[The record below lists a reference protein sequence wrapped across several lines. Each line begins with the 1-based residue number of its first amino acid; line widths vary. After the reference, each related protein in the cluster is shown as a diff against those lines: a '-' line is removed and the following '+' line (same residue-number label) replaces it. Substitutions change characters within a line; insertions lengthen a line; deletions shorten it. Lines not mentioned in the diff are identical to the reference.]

1 MIIDLHNGGRNGA
14 TCLYNEQSGIHLFWR
29 TLGNQRERASLKT
42 AILKIGDT
50 QGRRTNLKAAMT
62 NWDSW
67 RHEAFK
73 PLASKISQEVV
84 KISKKTYGRPDIR
97 WRINSMWGASYGNS
111 DSAHLHDHY
120 PATWSCVYYV
130 DVPEA
135 SSPLVFPS
143 PDVTIMPWAGLLV
156 IFPGNIAH
164 LVPTNYSK
172 SPRIV
177 VSANLYVD
185 KLK

>member
-1 MIIDLHNGGRNGA
+1 MIIDRHKDGRSGT
-14 TCLYNEQSGIHLFWR
+14 TCLYNEQSGIHLYWR
-29 TLGNQRERASLKT
+29 TVGNQRERSNLKT

-67 RHEAFK
+67 RQEAFK
-73 PLASKISQEVV
+73 PLATKIKQEIV
-84 KISKKTYGRPDIR
+84 KISTKSYGRPDIK

-111 DSAHLHDHY
+111 DSARLHDHY

-130 DVPEA
+130 DVPEE

-143 PDVTIMPWAGLLV
+143 PDVTIKPWAGLLV
-156 IFPGNIAH
+156 IFPGNISH
-164 LVPTNYSK
+164 LVPVNHSK
-172 SPRIV
+172 TPRIV